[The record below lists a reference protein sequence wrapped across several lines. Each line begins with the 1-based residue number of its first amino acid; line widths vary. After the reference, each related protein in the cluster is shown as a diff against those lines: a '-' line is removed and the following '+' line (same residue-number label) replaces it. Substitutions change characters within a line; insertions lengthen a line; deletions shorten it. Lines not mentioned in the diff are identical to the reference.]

1 MVKIKIKR
9 RKVLVNPCDTNNG
22 YKFVYD
28 VYHGFTGMP
37 STFPFFTKWVKD
49 ENRSNLTEKEV
60 LKVIKYWVLDTTDKA
75 IIKC

>member
-9 RKVLVNPCDTNNG
+9 RKVIVNPFDTKNG
-22 YKFVYD
+22 YVFVYD

-37 STFPFFTKWVKD
+37 ATFPFCTKWVKD
-49 ENRSNLTEKEV
+49 ENQSNLSEKEV
-60 LKVIKYWVLDTTDKA
+60 LQVIKYWVLDSTDKA